1 MQRDERIRD
10 EAAAWAV
17 RAGDPAFADWD
28 AFEHWLG
35 RSPEHAAAYDRVAA
49 AAAEAAEELRA
60 ARPASAN
67 DDDVPQPARVSR
79 RWFGGALA
87 AALVAVLAFAVWPGG
102 STYYEETAPGEIRMI
117 ALGGGDRIDLAG
129 GRASSSTAT
138 IPGLYGS
145 RAAAHCS
152 PFATTRPIR
161 SASWLAT
168 TPCSMSEPCSTSRST
183 RRTCALRWPRGRSCS
198 IPRARRSISRPARSL
213 RSARGSDAYRTSTIA
228 PAQVGEWREGR
239 LSFDDASLAEA
250 TSDLARATGVA
261 FRAAPGSAARISGS
275 IVIAQ
280 VREDPRAAGALLGV
294 PVRREG
300 DDWVLGAN

>member
-17 RAGDPAFADWD
+17 RAGDPGFADWD

-79 RWFGGALA
+79 RWFDGALA

-129 GRASSSTAT
+129 GTRIELDRDDPRFVRLESGRALFT
-138 IPGLYGS
+138 I
-145 RAAAHCS
+145 RHDEAH
-152 PFATTRPIR
+152 PFRVVAGDD
-161 SASWLAT
+161 
-168 TPCSMSEPCSTSRST
+168 
-183 RRTCALRWPRGRSCS
+183 ALLDVGTVFDVALDEANVRVAVAEG
-198 IPRARRSISRPARSL
+198 AVVFNPARQAVHLAPGEVL

-239 LSFDDASLAEA
+239 LSFDNASLAEA
-250 TSDLARATGVA
+250 ASDLARATGVA
-261 FRAAPGSAARISGS
+261 FRAAPGSTVRISGS